1 MHQQYR
7 IEMAAVTVDRSGRE
21 PLAARTGWFWWMC
34 RAGLL
39 PGRPPKGPFATSYQR
54 VSQRREP
61 VVYRGLAVSV
71 LAGPPKNRQRL
82 LHEIRRR
89 IS

>member
-1 MHQQYR
+1 LVLGDVSGGVATRQST
-7 IEMAAVTVDRSGRE
+7 EVAVR
-21 PLAARTGWFWWMC
+21 
-34 RAGLL
+34 
-39 PGRPPKGPFATSYQR
+39 YQLSR

-61 VVYRGLAVSV
+61 VVCRGLAVSV

-82 LHEIRRR
+82 LDEIRRR